1 MSGCK
6 IKDTGMSFIGQGI
19 ADNRSLLKLSLSENE
34 NISRDG
40 LTFLMKGMLDAE
52 ESKLI
57 ELDL

>member
-1 MSGCK
+1 
-6 IKDTGMSFIGQGI
+6 MSFIGQGI
-19 ADNRSLLKLSLSENE
+19 ADNRSLIKLSLSENE